1 MRDTIRQG
9 AGRNFRACSCTKKV
23 STVPL
28 FDRHAKK
35 TTPAACYAAAAKV
48 RTPGEIYGLMER
60 GGQLR
65 ATGATRMNDTSSR
78 SHAVFIIIV
87 EQVIQSQCC
96 RKHQLENTHPE
107 GFAAGSAWLLQGR
120 ASSRTGFFTN
130 SGFFCLK
137 HLLWSRTF
145 WSRTFWSK
153 TCLPPAETL
162 RGVCTAFLARAGLPP
177 Q

>member
-9 AGRNFRACSCTKKV
+9 AGRDFRACSCTKKV

-28 FDRHAKK
+28 FERHAKK
-35 TTPAACYAAAAKV
+35 TTPAACHAAAAKV

-87 EQVIQSQCC
+87 EQVMRSQL
-96 RKHQLENTHPE
+96 R
-107 GFAAGSAWLLQGR
+107 
-120 ASSRTGFFTN
+120 
-130 SGFFCLK
+130 FFCLK
-137 HLLWSRTF
+137 YLL

-162 RGVCTAFLARAGLPP
+162 RGVCTAFFA
-177 Q
+177 